1 MSIRFSSVV
10 AAQPRRIG
18 RSFSALSVEM
28 GGLGQLASPVA
39 ALDEFR
45 VSAPTF
51 GPHPHAGFSAV
62 TYVLEGS
69 QGAARSRDSLGNDI
83 VVGPGGIVWTQAG
96 SGAIHEES
104 PAEPGRELHGLQI
117 FVNLGAK
124 RKLSHPRVFSLES
137 TNVPEWRK
145 AGDVRV
151 RVVVGSFEGVKSPLI
166 PEEPFDLLDVE
177 LRTRLDFKLAEGH
190 NALVYVLKGAIGVV
204 SGDGREQK
212 VDAEHAMA
220 IGGGGDLAFIA
231 HHSSQFVILSGAAIT
246 EPVVAHGPFI
256 MNDRAQV
263 DAALARFRSGAM
275 GNLPPRMAG

>member
-28 GGLGQLASPVA
+28 NGLGQFASPVM

-96 SGAIHEES
+96 SGAIHEEA
-104 PAEPGRELHGLQI
+104 PAESGRELHGLQI
-117 FVNLGAK
+117 FVNLSAK
-124 RKLSHPRVFSLES
+124 SKLSPPRVFSLES
-137 TNVPEWRK
+137 GNVPEWRK
-145 AGDVRV
+145 AGNVRV

-166 PEEPFDLLDVE
+166 PAEPFNFLDVE
-177 LRTRLDFKLAEGH
+177 LRTQLPFNLPEGH
-190 NALVYVLKGAIGVV
+190 NAVVYVLKGTIGVA
-204 SGDGREQK
+204 SGNGPEQR

-220 IGGGGDLAFIA
+220 IGGGGDVVFNA
-231 HHSSQFVILSGAAIT
+231 HYPSQFVILSGASIT
-246 EPVVAHGPFI
+246 EPVVAHGPFM
-256 MNDRAQV
+256 MNDRAQI

-275 GNLPPRMAG
+275 GSLSPSMGK